1 MQDFS
6 SLSAICSI
14 TASNTE
20 TTDVKAP
27 TTSGQS
33 GFCKSK
39 PTRRSFHAVHGG
51 YWGENIDGCQVVQS
65 FITLIHHIDKNFVVC
80 FLSFCRFLS
89 KKARKMDEFQGAE
102 ETSFVVDEVSN
113 IIKESVEGAIGG
125 NAYQHNKVNQWTSN
139 VVEQCLNQLT
149 KLGKPFKYIV
159 TCVIMQKNGAGLHT
173 ASSCFWDN
181 TSDGSCTV
189 RWENKTMYCIVS
201 VFGLAI

>member
-1 MQDFS
+1 MIWIIVPVYCLQCFTKFIKY
-6 SLSAICSI
+6 LCFIAI
-14 TASNTE
+14 
-20 TTDVKAP
+20 
-27 TTSGQS
+27 
-33 GFCKSK
+33 F
-39 PTRRSFHAVHGG
+39 
-51 YWGENIDGCQVVQS
+51 
-65 FITLIHHIDKNFVVC
+65 FI
-80 FLSFCRFLS
+80 
-89 KKARKMDEFQGAE
+89 GP
-102 ETSFVVDEVSN
+102 
-113 IIKESVEGAIGG
+113 

-181 TSDGSCTV
+181 GTDGSCTV

>member
-1 MQDFS
+1 
-6 SLSAICSI
+6 
-14 TASNTE
+14 
-20 TTDVKAP
+20 
-27 TTSGQS
+27 
-33 GFCKSK
+33 
-39 PTRRSFHAVHGG
+39 
-51 YWGENIDGCQVVQS
+51 
-65 FITLIHHIDKNFVVC
+65 
-80 FLSFCRFLS
+80 
-89 KKARKMDEFQGAE
+89 MDEFQTGE
-102 ETSFVVDEVSN
+102 ETAFVTDEVTN
-113 IIKESVEGAIGG
+113 IVKEAIESTIGP

-181 TSDGSCTV
+181 STDGSCTV